1 MRTDNETSKRI
12 NKQTYIYIDTCCDK
26 IYSTQSRRMPLRF
39 PEKHIGVFKDTLKN
53 IAAIFVKGKTGKDKI
68 VFKKYDIFI
77 QWNNTD
83 WRSQYY
89 SSNMDSFL
97 KNNVKSQTQKY
108 TWYDFIAKF
117 LKQIKLVS
125 GFSGVKSENQ
135 VSEKK
140 KEGSYE
146 AVWRSLLWYRQAFNI
161 YLPEKR
167 WCGYAH
173 LWKYIKPMICLASL
187 VAQMVKNEPATQET
201 WVQSLIRKIPWRRK
215 W

>member
-1 MRTDNETSKRI
+1 M
-12 NKQTYIYIDTCCDK
+12 
-26 IYSTQSRRMPLRF
+26 
-39 PEKHIGVFKDTLKN
+39 G
-53 IAAIFVKGKTGKDKI
+53 
-68 VFKKYDIFI
+68 
-77 QWNNTD
+77 
-83 WRSQYY
+83 
-89 SSNMDSFL
+89 SFL

-108 TWYDFIAKF
+108 TWYDFIEKF

-140 KEGSYE
+140 KERSYE
-146 AVWRSLLWYRQAFNI
+146 AVWRCLLWYQQAFNI

-173 LWKYIKPMICLASL
+173 LWKYIKSMICLASL

-201 WVQSLIRKIPWRRK
+201 WVQSLVRKIPWRRK
-215 W
+215 WQATPIFLPGESHGQRNLVIYRPWGLKESDMTEQLTHDLFTICSLTVCLFFYIHDLLSLKYLLAKVF